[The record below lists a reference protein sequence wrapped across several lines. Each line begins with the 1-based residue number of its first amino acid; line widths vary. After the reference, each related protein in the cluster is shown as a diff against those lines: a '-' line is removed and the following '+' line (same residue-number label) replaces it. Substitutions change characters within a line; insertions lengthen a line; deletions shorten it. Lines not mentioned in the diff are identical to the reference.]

1 MPASNN
7 NSFIFALWSGFAL
20 TTWGQVSWYH
30 CNRWLNCHGLPMSSL
45 YTVKKILPSVSS
57 VAICDDALPNWRNL
71 LISHLFASHWNMPH
85 WYGTLTW
92 PRTSTFNKLENVQRR
107 SARFVKGDYHT
118 TTSVTQML
126 QELGW
131 QDLQSCRRDLRLT
144 LLYKVVT
151 GHVGIQPEHVGL
163 VAADN
168 RTRVEHQLK
177 FCALGSS
184 TQAYS
189 SFPDPWVMGHYLT
202 PNTVER

>member
-1 MPASNN
+1 
-7 NSFIFALWSGFAL
+7 
-20 TTWGQVSWYH
+20 
-30 CNRWLNCHGLPMSSL
+30 
-45 YTVKKILPSVSS
+45 
-57 VAICDDALPNWRNL
+57 
-71 LISHLFASHWNMPH
+71 MPH

-92 PRTSTFNKLENVQRR
+92 PRTSTFNKLENIQRR

-131 QDLQSCRRDLRLT
+131 QDLQSRRRDLRLT
-144 LLYKVVT
+144 LLYNVVT

-168 RTRVEHQLK
+168 RTRVEHQFK

-189 SFPDPWVMGHYLT
+189 SFPDP
-202 PNTVER
+202 